1 MKVRCLHK
9 NIFESCICII
19 SILVDLNL
27 TMMSIFCLVY
37 KTTGGAMFFKN
48 KLSTI
53 LQLCHSR
60 IKVSKFTDTIVVYI
74 AYLGQKIR
82 ENISI

>member
-1 MKVRCLHK
+1 
-9 NIFESCICII
+9 
-19 SILVDLNL
+19 
-27 TMMSIFCLVY
+27 
-37 KTTGGAMFFKN
+37 MFFKN

-60 IKVSKFTDTIVVYI
+60 IKVSKFTDTVVVYI